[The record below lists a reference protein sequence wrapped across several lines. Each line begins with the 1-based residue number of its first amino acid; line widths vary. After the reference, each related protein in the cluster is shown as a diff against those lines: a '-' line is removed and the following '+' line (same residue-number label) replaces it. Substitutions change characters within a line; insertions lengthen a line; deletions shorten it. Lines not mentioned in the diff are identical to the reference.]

1 MFSIDR
7 PKIPAPQSQKL
18 GSSGYHHLEREGGTR
33 ARAHTHTV
41 VKCKM
46 GGSGESKF
54 RKQDSGQRE
63 DIPSK
68 ETNTFYQ
75 KENKVT
81 KKDKK
86 SVCETRIF
94 FFKQKLK
101 TRNG

>member
-1 MFSIDR
+1 
-7 PKIPAPQSQKL
+7 
-18 GSSGYHHLEREGGTR
+18 
-33 ARAHTHTV
+33 
-41 VKCKM
+41 M

-86 SVCETRIF
+86 SECEVYNTAPIPAGIIGMRE
-94 FFKQKLK
+94 
-101 TRNG
+101 